1 MSKTCKKIGTWKWQ
15 KKLHW
20 DYKKCTGSLHLP
32 LLKMALIADVFP
44 KIRIPKK
51 VVRQCLKSRVSEDPS
66 TSNMIHGIKLK
77 SERDHFSHVY
87 WSLWRQLSLEKSLL
101 VIGKI
106 SALFFNTLTAGH
118 NYSLLNR
125 DNLTQRTQM
134 QLSPKGKTFCQFFST
149 FLTARLNFENFQK
162 KDDPHSWCIF

>member
-1 MSKTCKKIGTWKWQ
+1 MEMT

-106 SALFFNTLTAGH
+106 SALLFNTLTAGH

-162 KDDPHSWCIF
+162 KDDPHSWCIL